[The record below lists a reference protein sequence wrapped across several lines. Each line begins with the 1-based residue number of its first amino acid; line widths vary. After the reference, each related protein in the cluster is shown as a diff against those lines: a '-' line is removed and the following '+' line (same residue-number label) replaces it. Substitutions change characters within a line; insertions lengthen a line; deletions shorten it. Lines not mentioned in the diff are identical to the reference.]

1 MLYPHTHG
9 DDLWLSIDCTE
20 KRTLVTLVPTVLALL
35 EKLPVH
41 IPIINMSAGYVPIPS
56 TDADNNT
63 VAGSIS
69 SER

>member
-1 MLYPHTHG
+1 MLYPHTHADG
-9 DDLWLSIDCTE
+9 LWLSIDCTE
-20 KRTLVTLVPTVLALL
+20 KRTLVTLVPTVL

-56 TDADNNT
+56 TDPDNNT